1 MKKLTLNDETFP
13 LQQKCKTVFL
23 QDETFV
29 VGEFRAYYKPYPNPT
44 FQGKIFSNSSSV
56 VEFLRPIFQDCMED
70 TEQFVVTYLSKAN
83 SIIHYTITSTGGIAG
98 TLVDI
103 QVILRHA
110 ILLNAKGIVLA
121 HNHPSG
127 NIKPSTPDI
136 NITTKLVSAAALLE
150 ITVLEHVI
158 ITANSYLSFA
168 DDGLI

>member
-1 MKKLTLNDETFP
+1 M
-13 LQQKCKTVFL
+13 

-127 NIKPSTPDI
+127 NIKTI
-136 NITTKLVSAAALLE
+136 HTRHKHYYKLVSAAALLE
-150 ITVLEHVI
+150 IAVFR
-158 ITANSYLSFA
+158 SCDYYS
-168 DDGLI
+168 

>member
-1 MKKLTLNDETFP
+1 MKKQNLNDETFP

-23 QDETFV
+23 QDETFI

-44 FQGKIFSNSSSV
+44 FQGKIFSNSLSV

-83 SIIHYTITSTGGIAG
+83 SIMHYTITSTGGIAG

-110 ILLNAKGIVLA
+110 ILLNAKGIILA

-127 NIKPSTPDI
+127 NIKPSSTDI
-136 NITTKLVSAAALLE
+136 TITKRIVDACSLME
-150 ITVLEHVI
+150 IAVLDHI
-158 ITANSYLSFA
+158 ILSTNSYLSFA
-168 DDGLI
+168 DEGRI